1 MSSLEDLK
9 TILKEALDNKGITN
23 EVKAKLRAE
32 IFTIL
37 EDNSFEKPRLSQ
49 ENLLI
54 NELIREYMD
63 FNHYKYS
70 KSVFLRESH
79 QPPNPVNRE
88 IIAAEL
94 HVKEDNTSR
103 QVPLIY
109 TLVWDFLNRTQNEK
123 DDDNRETSTNSNKLF
138 QNSRETL
145 KNKET
150 SKNIKIYKYN
160 QDPFD

>member
-1 MSSLEDLK
+1 MYY
-9 TILKEALDNKGITN
+9 
-23 EVKAKLRAE
+23 
-32 IFTIL
+32 IFF
-37 EDNSFEKPRLSQ
+37 S
-49 ENLLI
+49 
-54 NELIREYMD
+54 
-63 FNHYKYS
+63 
-70 KSVFLRESH
+70 
-79 QPPNPVNRE
+79 
-88 IIAAEL
+88 
-94 HVKEDNTSR
+94 
-103 QVPLIY
+103 PLIY